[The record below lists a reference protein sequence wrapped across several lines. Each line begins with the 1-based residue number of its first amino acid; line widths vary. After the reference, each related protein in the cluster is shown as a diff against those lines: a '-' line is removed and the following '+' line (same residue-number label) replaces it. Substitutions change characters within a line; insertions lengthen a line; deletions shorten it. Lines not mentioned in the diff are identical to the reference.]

1 MAEARLKIC
10 FKNGVNQKFDVS
22 FKDSEKFLMA
32 LEQVTAES
40 FILNG
45 ISIDPKEI
53 ESVWLHVFPELNE
66 RR

>member
-1 MAEARLKIC
+1 MSEARLKIC
-10 FKNGVNQKFDVS
+10 FKNGTNQKFDVS

-45 ISIDPKEI
+45 ISVDPKQI
-53 ESVWLHVFPELNE
+53 DSIWSQVYPEFS
-66 RR
+66 

>member
-1 MAEARLKIC
+1 MSEARLKIC

-45 ISIDPKEI
+45 ISIDPKQI
-53 ESVWLHVFPELNE
+53 DSIWSQVYPEFE
-66 RR
+66 

>member
-1 MAEARLKIC
+1 MSEARLKIC

-32 LEQVTAES
+32 LEQVTAQS

-45 ISIDPKEI
+45 VSIDPKEI
-53 ESVWLHVFPELNE
+53 DTIWTQVFPEVE
-66 RR
+66 

>member
-1 MAEARLKIC
+1 MPEARLKIC

-45 ISIDPKEI
+45 VEIDPKEI
-53 ESVWLHVFPELNE
+53 ESIWSQVYPEFE
-66 RR
+66 